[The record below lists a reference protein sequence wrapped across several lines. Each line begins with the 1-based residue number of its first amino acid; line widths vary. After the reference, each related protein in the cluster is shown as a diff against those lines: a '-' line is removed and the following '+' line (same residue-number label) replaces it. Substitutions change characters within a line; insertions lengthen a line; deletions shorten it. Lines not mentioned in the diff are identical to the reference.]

1 MLVNGV
7 AETATADY
15 VVVALPLASLSTIHW
30 RSEGLEIAMDKHIG
44 YFDRPGHYL
53 RASFLFQRPFWRDE
67 LEADWWMLDAFDGCC
82 VYDESARNGYSGY
95 GVLAFLIAGNAA
107 LALANVSDQRIE
119 QMCLD
124 ALPPQL
130 AHGKELLL
138 DRRIHRWM
146 ASVNAIPGGAPA
158 RSRAINHR
166 PDPERLPGFLMVG
179 DYMFDATLNGV
190 LNSAD
195 AATDLILSD
204 VLRRRRAQ
212 PQREVVGAGSAA
224 VPVHGALNLALE
236 QVEDLMSAPA
246 LAGILAATWGLGRGA
261 KLLHVGSGAGH
272 MVAALRALGFD
283 ATGIEGNRAA
293 CLATPPE
300 LMKHN
305 LHGDIA
311 CLPFEDGEF
320 EAVIE
325 TGLCRAAPN
334 DVEKAIAELRRV
346 TKRGVILGSVTTDLS
361 IDVIERFNLLE
372 DTSLLCSRWDWSEK
386 FYAAGFAHALFN
398 PERLGEAWERAE
410 AAGAST
416 GQWYEDPE
424 SLLYCV
430 YEPAPEPSSPR
441 IAEPPA
447 KERPVDDLELVVIGS
462 PRFVSAYRRKQLRRH
477 HHVGRSN

>member
-1 MLVNGV
+1 
-7 AETATADY
+7 
-15 VVVALPLASLSTIHW
+15 
-30 RSEGLEIAMDKHIG
+30 
-44 YFDRPGHYL
+44 
-53 RASFLFQRPFWRDE
+53 
-67 LEADWWMLDAFDGCC
+67 
-82 VYDESARNGYSGY
+82 
-95 GVLAFLIAGNAA
+95 
-107 LALANVSDQRIE
+107 
-119 QMCLD
+119 
-124 ALPPQL
+124 
-130 AHGKELLL
+130 
-138 DRRIHRWM
+138 
-146 ASVNAIPGGAPA
+146 
-158 RSRAINHR
+158 
-166 PDPERLPGFLMVG
+166 
-179 DYMFDATLNGV
+179 
-190 LNSAD
+190 
-195 AATDLILSD
+195 
-204 VLRRRRAQ
+204 
-212 PQREVVGAGSAA
+212 
-224 VPVHGALNLALE
+224 
-236 QVEDLMSAPA
+236 
-246 LAGILAATWGLGRGA
+246 
-261 KLLHVGSGAGH
+261 

-283 ATGIEGNRAA
+283 ATGVEGNRAA

-305 LHGDIA
+305 FHADIA

-441 IAEPPA
+441 IANPPA
-447 KERPVDDLELVVIGS
+447 KQRAADDLELVVIGS